1 MGSEPFWNPRA
12 EIWEVPFKQK
22 DSFPQ
27 LKQLL
32 EEPKALFTLPQS
44 TQKKAPSQAMASI
57 PSFPS

>member
-1 MGSEPFWNPRA
+1 
-12 EIWEVPFKQK
+12 VPFKQK